1 MEHWWWNSVM
11 KQWNSNGGT
20 LGGGAQ
26 WNSKVEQCNGI
37 VEQSWWNIVVE
48 QWNIDGGKVWWNS
61 RTVMVEQCC
70 GTVQQSCWN
79 SVVEH

>member
-1 MEHWWWNSVM
+1 M
-11 KQWNSNGGT
+11 KQWNSNGRT
-20 LGGGAQ
+20 LGGAQ

-37 VEQSWWNIVVE
+37 VEQSWW
-48 QWNIDGGKVWWNS
+48 KC

-79 SVVEH
+79 RVVEH

>member
-1 MEHWWWNSVM
+1 M
-11 KQWNSNGGT
+11 KQWNSNGRT
-20 LGGGAQ
+20 LGGAQ

-48 QWNIDGGKVWWNS
+48 QWNIDGGTVWWNS
-61 RTVMVEQCC
+61 RAVMVEQCC
-70 GTVQQSCWN
+70 RTVQQSCWN